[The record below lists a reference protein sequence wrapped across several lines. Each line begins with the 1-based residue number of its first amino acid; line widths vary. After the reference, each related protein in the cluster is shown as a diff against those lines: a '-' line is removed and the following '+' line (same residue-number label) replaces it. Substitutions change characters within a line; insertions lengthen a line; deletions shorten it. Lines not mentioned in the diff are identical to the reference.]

1 MQENKQAFV
10 RELGELLKK
19 YSREAVRELVYFE
32 DSNRFEAVEIIY
44 EDGHRRTV
52 NVTADSVVAV
62 MKDIA
67 RAML

>member
-10 RELGELLKK
+10 CELGELLKK

-32 DSNRFEAVEIIY
+32 DSDRFEAVEIIY

>member
-10 RELGELLKK
+10 RELGVLLKK
-19 YSREAVRELVYFE
+19 YSREAVGELVYFE
-32 DSNRFEAVEIIY
+32 DSDRFEAVEIIY

>member
-19 YSREAVRELVYFE
+19 YSREVVSELVYFE
-32 DSNRFEAVEIIY
+32 DSDRFEAVEIIY

>member
-10 RELGELLKK
+10 SELGELLKK
-19 YSREAVRELVYFE
+19 YSREVVSELVYFE
-32 DSNRFEAVEIIY
+32 DSDRFEAVEIIY

>member
-32 DSNRFEAVEIIY
+32 DSDRFEAVEIIY

>member
-52 NVTADSVVAV
+52 NVTADSIIAV

>member
-32 DSNRFEAVEIIY
+32 DSDRFEAVEIIY
-44 EDGHRRTV
+44 EDGHRRTL
-52 NVTADSVVAV
+52 NVTADSIIAV

>member
-32 DSNRFEAVEIIY
+32 DNNRFEAVEIIY

-52 NVTADSVVAV
+52 NVTADSVAAI

>member
-1 MQENKQAFV
+1 MQENKQTFV

-32 DSNRFEAVEIIY
+32 DSDRFEAVEIIY

-52 NVTADSVVAV
+52 NVTADSIIAV

>member
-19 YSREAVRELVYFE
+19 YSREAVSELVYFE
-32 DSNRFEAVEIIY
+32 DNNRFEAVEIIY

>member
-10 RELGELLKK
+10 SELGELLKK

-32 DSNRFEAVEIIY
+32 DSDRFEAVEIIY

-52 NVTADSVVAV
+52 NVTADSIIAV

>member
-10 RELGELLKK
+10 SELGELLKK

-32 DSNRFEAVEIIY
+32 DSDRFEAVEIIY

>member
-32 DSNRFEAVEIIY
+32 DRDRFEAVEIIY

-52 NVTADSVVAV
+52 NVTADSIIAV

>member
-19 YSREAVRELVYFE
+19 YSREAVSELVYFE
-32 DSNRFEAVEIIY
+32 DSDRFEAVEIIY

>member
-10 RELGELLKK
+10 SELGELLKK

-32 DSNRFEAVEIIY
+32 DSDRFEAVEIIY
-44 EDGHRRTV
+44 EDGHRRMA
-52 NVTADSVVAV
+52 NVTADSIIAV

>member
-10 RELGELLKK
+10 SELGELLKK
-19 YSREAVRELVYFE
+19 YSREAVSELVYFE
-32 DSNRFEAVEIIY
+32 DNNRFEAVEIIY

>member
-10 RELGELLKK
+10 SELGELLKK

-44 EDGHRRTV
+44 EDGHSRTV

>member
-32 DSNRFEAVEIIY
+32 DSDRFEAVEIIY

-52 NVTADSVVAV
+52 NVTADSIIAV

>member
-32 DSNRFEAVEIIY
+32 DSDRFEAVEIIY
-44 EDGHRRTV
+44 EDGYRRTV
-52 NVTADSVVAV
+52 NVTADSIIAV